1 MILIMIDTSVTKI
14 QAFLFGSPV
23 DNVIRNTKINNT
35 KIDKYEIKKT
45 FSISL
50 LEKVKNSQ

>member
-1 MILIMIDTSVTKI
+1 MIDTSVTKI